1 VEELHLCCLLQE
13 ALSLTE
19 FELMEFLDVGL
30 AEVTSAVA
38 HISEIVCPP
47 YQTVS
52 IMKPWIFDLFIVAV
66 QLAQLCTRFLLFK
79 K

>member
-1 VEELHLCCLLQE
+1 MEELHLRCLLQD

-30 AEVTSAVA
+30 AEVASAVA

-52 IMKPWIFDLFIVAV
+52 IKLWIFDL
-66 QLAQLCTRFLLFK
+66 L
-79 K
+79 